1 MLINHFN
8 LEKYPIEPKN
18 NQRSKEESLNKRI
31 CVNKPW
37 EKLLTSNVKSCNYL
51 YIDNDNGMF
60 LLIK

>member
-37 EKLLTSNVKSCNYL
+37 EKLLTSNVKSCFY
-51 YIDNDNGMF
+51 F
-60 LLIK
+60 HFRK